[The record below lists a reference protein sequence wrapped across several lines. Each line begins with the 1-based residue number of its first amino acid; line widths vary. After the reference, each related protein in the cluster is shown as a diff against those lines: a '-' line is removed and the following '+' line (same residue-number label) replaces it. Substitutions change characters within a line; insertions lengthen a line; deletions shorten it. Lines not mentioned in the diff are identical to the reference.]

1 MKNKVKDIIK
11 EFFFFTA
18 TLFALYL
25 AFGAI
30 NKVTPVFAD
39 TTDYDV
45 NVYAMINGSLGSSP
59 VTISGKAEGIY
70 VELQQDLVLKKN
82 DKTYLLKGWENYT
95 TTGSDG
101 IPKYTYRDVNTSEG
115 KAILGFYMPSRDV
128 NIKVVYEESTT
139 YGNNTSNILR
149 RIDHDDEYLTGSLWQ
164 VSSIYMPTE
173 GTTLN
178 TLSSDISSY
187 VKDGV
192 GDSIVYS
199 ANPFLSNGSTYNK
212 TINFD
217 AGSAGSNSVSK
228 RAGDLV
234 VYAIPYA
241 LNGHYI
247 DDSSITITKENGS
260 FTFINNAMS
269 YNGDN
274 TFFLKRYAIDSKHDR
289 YILLIFTMPDD
300 NVTITANYPTA
311 IPIPQSFAQTKTD
324 TELSPTIN
332 SKGKLKINFEDGRA
346 SVLIDADDIQNNRD
360 KILALKEQV
369 GSSDKMYVY
378 QIGNHIYFVTGSHTN
393 INSLPDDA
401 TKLAVI
407 AAEKKA
413 EPFVAYGGSDI
424 TLVPGGNST
433 WQQVY

>member
-1 MKNKVKDIIK
+1 M
-11 EFFFFTA
+11 
-18 TLFALYL
+18 
-25 AFGAI
+25 
-30 NKVTPVFAD
+30 
-39 TTDYDV
+39 
-45 NVYAMINGSLGSSP
+45 
-59 VTISGKAEGIY
+59 
-70 VELQQDLVLKKN
+70 
-82 DKTYLLKGWENYT
+82 
-95 TTGSDG
+95 
-101 IPKYTYRDVNTSEG
+101 
-115 KAILGFYMPSRDV
+115 
-128 NIKVVYEESTT
+128 
-139 YGNNTSNILR
+139 
-149 RIDHDDEYLTGSLWQ
+149 
-164 VSSIYMPTE
+164 
-173 GTTLN
+173 
-178 TLSSDISSY
+178 
-187 VKDGV
+187 
-192 GDSIVYS
+192 
-199 ANPFLSNGSTYNK
+199 SNGSTYNK